1 MPSSGQAPPKHFSP
15 RCGNNLGANQFGNVR
30 DFSPQAV
37 FRLGFEDG
45 RSTDQPAYASH
56 ALRRLVSFGGTLM
69 LMPPRRKVLLSSC
82 LFAALTALGTGLV
95 GTAANSATEAPAGF
109 NTPSFNSAASI
120 NNGLVE
126 PPGDTFA
133 RDQQVYE
140 ENETVAGGLGPVYNA
155 TSCVNCHQNPN
166 SGAASQITELRVG
179 HNDANGNFVNPTIL
193 INDGKNTITGRSIVD
208 DRAIGP
214 QAQETIPATENIRTL
229 RAALNTLGDGFVEA
243 IDDNT
248 LIAIAAEQP
257 GLSGGRIHGEVVE
270 APIFEAPGQ
279 TRVGRFGWKDQHSSL
294 LSFIADAYLNEMGIT
309 NRLRPTEVTQV
320 LNTTTGIE
328 DQPDEL
334 GLADIDH
341 FAQFVRGTMAPPRDT
356 ALAATPAAIKGQALF
371 SRIGCSVCHVPSI
384 TTAPQGTVIDGGM
397 FTVPEALGDKIIH
410 PFSDFL
416 LHDIGTG
423 DGIVQVG
430 PQDTA
435 NKLRTAPLWG
445 LRTKARFMHDLGS
458 LSLDNA
464 ISRHDGEA
472 REPARRFRE
481 LSPEER
487 EALITFLKTL

>member
-1 MPSSGQAPPKHFSP
+1 
-15 RCGNNLGANQFGNVR
+15 
-30 DFSPQAV
+30 
-37 FRLGFEDG
+37 
-45 RSTDQPAYASH
+45 
-56 ALRRLVSFGGTLM
+56 M
-69 LMPPRRKVLLSSC
+69 LMPRLKRVFICSC
-82 LFAALTALGTGLV
+82 LVATLTTLGAGFATVEAQSRNEAP
-95 GTAANSATEAPAGF
+95 TEAPAGF
-109 NTPSFNSAASI
+109 NTPSFNSAHSI
-120 NNGLVE
+120 NNGIVE

-140 ENETVAGGLGPVYNA
+140 KNETVAGGLGPVYNA
-155 TSCVNCHQNPN
+155 TSCVVCHQNPN

-179 HNDANGNFVNPTIL
+179 HNDAAGNFVNPTIF
-193 INDGKNTITGRSIVD
+193 INDGKDTITGRSIVN

-214 QAQETIPATENIRTL
+214 QAQESIPETENIRTL

-243 IDDNT
+243 IDDDT
-248 LIAIAAEQP
+248 LIAIAQAQP
-257 GLSGGRIHGEVVE
+257 KLSEGRVNGEVVQ

-309 NRLRPTEVTQV
+309 NRLRPNEVTSV
-320 LNTTTGIE
+320 LLTTTGVN

-341 FAQFVRGTMAPPRDT
+341 FAQFIRGTMVPPRDT
-356 ALAATPAAIKGQALF
+356 VLAATPAAMRGQALF
-371 SRIGCSVCHVPSI
+371 THVGCSVCHVQSI
-384 TTAPQGTVIDGGM
+384 ITAHAGSIVNGGM
-397 FTVPEALGDKIIH
+397 FVVPAALGNKIIH

-445 LRTKARFMHDLGS
+445 LREKARFMHDLRS
-458 LSLDNA
+458 LSLENA
-464 ISRHDGEA
+464 IIRHEGEA

-481 LSPEER
+481 LSPENR
-487 EALITFLKTL
+487 EALITFLHTL